1 MKQLLLIGGGHSHV
15 IFLKQWTKKP
25 LRDLQVILISNVVY
39 TPYSGMLPGHVAG
52 FYSYDETHID
62 LPRLCEWAG
71 VEFRL
76 GEAVGLDLAQKEVL
90 IKPVDAP
97 KIAPDWEPETIAFDL
112 LSLDIGSTP
121 AENDVQGAAQY
132 GVPIKPVPKFLAQW
146 EGILDQIRGDRGR
159 DWQLAIVGGGAGGVE
174 LAFNLQARV
183 KAAGAGCCGFHL
195 IHRGERLMGGH
206 HPWVSQRV
214 TQLLEARGVQLYL
227 GERVGEV
234 TGDELRCDSGLRIP
248 YDFVFWVT
256 QASAPSWLGA
266 GGLATD
272 GAGFLLVGDT
282 LQSVS
287 HPFVFGAGDIATMV
301 NHPRPKAGVLAVRQG
316 RPLFENVG
324 RWVGERPLRPFCPQ
338 RRYLALL
345 GTGDCCAIASWGPL
359 GWHHPLL
366 WRWKD
371 YIDRQFMAQFVPDS
385 P

>member
-1 MKQLLLIGGGHSHV
+1 MKQLLLIGGGHSQV
-15 IFLKQWTKKP
+15 IFLKQWVKTP
-25 LRDLQVILISNVVY
+25 LPNLRVILISNVVY

-52 FYSYDETHID
+52 FYRYDETHIN
-62 LPRLCEWAG
+62 LPRLCGWAG

-76 GEAVGLDLAQKEVL
+76 GEAVGLDLAQKQVL
-90 IKPVDAP
+90 VRSVHAP
-97 KIAPDWEPETIAFDL
+97 NIAPDGQAETLAFDC

-121 AENDVQGAAQY
+121 AANQVRGAAQY
-132 GVPIKPVPKFLAQW
+132 GVPVKPVPQFLTRW
-146 EGILDQIRGDRGR
+146 EQILEQIQGDGGR
-159 DWQLAIVGGGAGGVE
+159 DWQVAIVGGGAGGVE
-174 LAFNLQARV
+174 LAFNLQGRV
-183 KAAGAGCCGFHL
+183 KAAGAGGCRFHL
-195 IHRGERLMGGH
+195 VHGGQRLMGGH
-206 HPWVSQRV
+206 NSWVSQRV
-214 TQLLEARGVQLYL
+214 TQLLGARQVQLHL

-234 TGDELRCDSGLRIP
+234 TGDELRCDSGLRIA

-256 QASAPSWLGA
+256 QASAPSWLRD

-272 GAGFLLVGDT
+272 GAGFMLVGDT

-301 NHPRPKAGVLAVRQG
+301 NYPRPKAGVLAVRQG

-324 RWVGERPLRPFCPQ
+324 RWLGERPLKPFRPQ
-338 RRYLALL
+338 RHYLALL
-345 GTGDCCAIASWGPL
+345 GTGDYCAIASWGPL

-371 YIDRQFMAQFVPDS
+371 YIDRQFMAQFIPDS